1 MERAYPLQ
9 DQDLQGCPT
18 PLGRLFRPAPH
29 SVPDTHSAQGT
40 GTKSSLAHS
49 NKKST
54 GDKLAAGGL
63 EWDPDHELVAACR
76 GGNRQAFQT
85 LALRHKDRLYSL
97 AARLLGDR
105 GEVEDITQETFLR
118 AYQNIEEFRGD
129 ARFTTWLYRICYN
142 LCLSCLERKK
152 NQSLEGVVPEE
163 LPDLGAQLSDQLIA
177 NERRDIVKRALSRMT
192 PEFREVIVLYYTGQL
207 PYEEVATLLELP
219 VGTVRSRL
227 HRGRAELKELLRPYF
242 QEEE

>member
-1 MERAYPLQ
+1 MERVYSLQ
-9 DQDLQGCPT
+9 DQDLQGHPT
-18 PLGRLFRPAPH
+18 SSGRLLQPAPH
-29 SVPDTHSAQGT
+29 STSNARLPHGA
-40 GTKSSLAHS
+40 GTKFSLARS
-49 NKKST
+49 NKKSINDT
-54 GDKLAAGGL
+54 SAAAVL
-63 EWDPDHELVAACR
+63 ERDPDHELVTACR
-76 GGNRQAFQT
+76 GGNRQAFQA

-97 AARLLGDR
+97 AARLLGDH
-105 GEVEDITQETFLR
+105 GEAEDITQETFLR

-152 NQSLEGVVPEE
+152 HQSMEEPVPEE
-163 LPDLGAQLSDQLIA
+163 LPDLGEQLPEQLLA
-177 NERRDIVKRALSRMT
+177 NERRDVVKRALSRMT

-227 HRGRAELKELLRPYF
+227 HRGRAELKELVRPYF